1 MISLPLLS
9 YVSQAAGDAAA
20 DSEAKITPV
29 EEVKSIIDARSIDD
43 LKEQSNVIWDLV
55 VDAVVTFGPKLVI
68 AILLL
73 FLGLFVIMLLRK
85 FVSRACKVRNLD
97 PAVSG
102 FVLSLI
108 GIGLRILLVIM
119 VLGVLGV
126 PTASLGFVIGAASL
140 AIGFAMKN
148 TLANFASGII
158 ILILKPFSL
167 GDFIE
172 AKGFTGT
179 VREIQMFNTVMTTSD
194 NKRVIIPNSDL
205 SSSSLINYSSE
216 SSRRIDVVFGIG
228 YQDDIDHA
236 FSVLK
241 KIVDD
246 DERTHKD
253 PKPLIKVVNL
263 GDNSVDINVRVWVNS
278 GDFALYKM
286 DLLETV
292 KKTFDAEGISFP
304 FPQREVTMHTED
316 SSNP

>member
-1 MISLPLLS
+1 MISLPFFL
-9 YVSQAAGDAAA
+9 QAQ
-20 DSEAKITPV
+20 DSDGPSTVGGTEKTATS
-29 EEVKSIIDARSIDD
+29 ELKSLVDARSLDD
-43 LKEQSNVIWDLV
+43 LKEQSSVIWDLIMDV
-55 VDAVVTFGPKLVI
+55 VITYGPKLLL
-68 AILLL
+68 AIVLFFVGL
-73 FLGLFVIMLLRK
+73 FLIMLLRK
-85 FVSRACKVRNLD
+85 FVSRALKIKKLD

-102 FVLSLI
+102 FILSLI
-108 GIGLRILLVIM
+108 SIGLRILLVIM

-148 TLANFASGII
+148 TLANFASGIL

-172 AKGFTGT
+172 AKGFSGT
-179 VREIQMFNTVMTTSD
+179 VREIQMFNTVMTTLD

-216 SSRRIDVVFGIG
+216 TVRRIDVVFGIG
-228 YQDDIDHA
+228 YEDDIDHA

-241 KIVDD
+241 KIVNDD
-246 DERTHKD
+246 QRTHTD
-253 PKPLIKVVNL
+253 PQPLIKVVNL
-263 GDNSVDINVRVWVNS
+263 GDSSVDINVRVWVDS
-278 GDFALYKM
+278 GDFGLYKM

-304 FPQREVTMHTED
+304 FPQREVTMHQEAPSD
-316 SSNP
+316 S

>member
-1 MISLPLLS
+1 MIALPPSFLLQG
-9 YVSQAAGDAAA
+9 VA
-20 DSEAKITPV
+20 DSPTAATSEKSAP
-29 EEVKSIIDARSIDD
+29 EELKSLMDARSIDD
-43 LKEQSNVIWDLV
+43 LKEQSGAIWDLLS
-55 VDAVVTFGPKLVI
+55 DAVAGYGPKVVM
-68 AILLL
+68 AILL
-73 FLGLFVIMLLRK
+73 FFVGLFVIMLLRK
-85 FVSRACKVRNLD
+85 FVARAFRIQKLD
-97 PAVSG
+97 ATVSG
-102 FVLSLI
+102 FILSLL

-148 TLANFASGII
+148 TLANFASGIL

-179 VREIQMFNTVMTTSD
+179 VREIQMFNTVMTTTD

-216 SSRRIDVVFGIG
+216 STRRIDVVFGIG
-228 YQDDIDHA
+228 YEDDIDHA
-236 FSVLK
+236 FSVLDR
-241 KIVDD
+241 IVSGDP
-246 DERTHKD
+246 RTHAE

-263 GDNSVDINVRVWVNS
+263 GDSSVDINVRVWVDS
-278 GDFALYKM
+278 GDFGLYKM
-286 DLLETV
+286 ELLETV

-304 FPQREVTMHTED
+304 FPQREVTMHQAD
-316 SSNP
+316 SSTS

>member
-1 MISLPLLS
+1 M
-9 YVSQAAGDAAA
+9 
-20 DSEAKITPV
+20 
-29 EEVKSIIDARSIDD
+29 DARSIDD
-43 LKEQSNVIWDLV
+43 LKEQTSVIWDLV
-55 VDAVVTFGPKLVI
+55 MDGVITYGPKL
-68 AILLL
+68 LLALVLFFVGL
-73 FLGLFVIMLLRK
+73 FLIMLLRK
-85 FVSRACKVRNLD
+85 FVSRALKIKKLD

-102 FVLSLI
+102 FILSLI
-108 GIGLRILLVIM
+108 AIGLRILLVIM
-119 VLGVLGV
+119 VLGVVGV

-148 TLANFASGII
+148 TLANFASGIL

-172 AKGFTGT
+172 ANGFSGT
-179 VREIQMFNTVMTTSD
+179 VREIQMFNTVMTTLD

-216 SSRRIDVVFGIG
+216 TVRRIDVVFGIG

-241 KIVDD
+241 KIVSD
-246 DERTHKD
+246 DERTHND
-253 PKPLIKVVNL
+253 PEPLIKVVNL
-263 GDNSVDINVRVWVNS
+263 GDSSVDINVRVWVDS
-278 GDFALYKM
+278 ADFGLYKM

-304 FPQREVTMHTED
+304 FPQREVTMHQAD
-316 SSNP
+316 SSGS